1 MAKEHEKIAEM
12 TMDRM
17 EDIRKAVSE
26 FKNTVATRV
35 KDLHA
40 EIKDWRFA
48 METHEEGVIV
58 DVSVRLL
65 IKQKEK
71 K

>member
-12 TMDRM
+12 TMERM
-17 EDIRKAVSE
+17 EEIRKAVSD
-26 FKNTVATRV
+26 FRNTVATRI
-35 KDLHA
+35 KDLHT

-48 METHEEGVIV
+48 METHEEGVVV

>member
-1 MAKEHEKIAEM
+1 MVKEQEKLSEI
-12 TMDRM
+12 TMEKM
-17 EDIRKAVSE
+17 EQIRKAVSD
-26 FKNTVATRV
+26 FRNTVASHV

-40 EIKDWRFA
+40 EVKDWRFA
-48 METHEEGVIV
+48 METHEEGIIV

-65 IKQKEK
+65 IKHKEK